1 MLDVTAG
8 STSSSSEASPVIGT
22 AVSALRAILA
32 ADPTATPSTAA
43 LAATAGVSSRTLQR
57 RLRTALGTRPGALAR
72 RLRLAAARETLM
84 AGEVPSVTEA
94 ALQHGF
100 SNQGRFAAAYAA
112 AFGETPSATL
122 RAARAR
128 HAGGPA
134 ARSSGPLIDLRPV
147 QGADPVRSRRATD
160 DLAAAL
166 CRIRDLALR
175 DPMTPLAV
183 ADAQRLFR
191 LEARLDPDRIV
202 VTLVH
207 PGRGVVVWVGH
218 EPLARGDG
226 VAWPHRAAAAIRGAV
241 EDARLA
247 EARRASHRSADA
259 DTLVTRARPAALSL
273 ERGTV
278 AVALDLL
285 NDALHR
291 DPAHPIAHALAAWSH
306 AQSAMHNFVKDPKAE
321 RERAHDHARRA
332 VAIAPDDPEVLTH
345 AAAVM
350 SLTHR
355 LDEAER
361 LAMRAVALDPMMA
374 EAQRRLGWI
383 RLYQGEHAAALPVFQ
398 RTLRLWPDGRNA
410 SLALVGIGTS
420 LLAAGEDS
428 RAARALSRALS
439 IRPTLTWVNRMLTAA
454 AIHDGAMAEAQRSLV
469 ALQRAFPDITV
480 SQVGRSM
487 VLDPATMDRLPRGLG
502 RAGLPR

>member
-1 MLDVTAG
+1 MLDVTAAAMPSPAG
-8 STSSSSEASPVIGT
+8 ASPVIGR
-22 AVSALRAILA
+22 AVSALRAILT
-32 ADPTATPSTAA
+32 ADPTAAPSTAT
-43 LAATAGVSSRTLQR
+43 LAQAAGVSSRTLQR
-57 RLRTALGTRPGALAR
+57 RLRNALGTRPGALAR
-72 RLRLAAARETLM
+72 RLRLAAARETLL
-84 AGEVPSVTEA
+84 AGEVASVTEA

-112 AFGETPSATL
+112 AFGEQPSATL
-122 RAARAR
+122 RDARAR
-128 HAGGPA
+128 HAGRPA
-134 ARSSGPLIDLRPV
+134 AGGRGPLIELRPV
-147 QGADPVRSRRATD
+147 QGADAVRSQRATD

-175 DPMTPLAV
+175 DPHAPLAPS
-183 ADAQRLFR
+183 DTQRLFR

-202 VTLVH
+202 LTLIH
-207 PGRGVVVWVGH
+207 PGRGVVLWIGH
-218 EPLARGDG
+218 EALAEGDG

-247 EARRASHRSADA
+247 DARRAPRRSADA
-259 DTLVTRARPAALSL
+259 ETLVTRARPAALSL

-291 DPAHPIAHALAAWSH
+291 DPAHPVAHALAGWSH
-306 AQSAMHNFVKDPKAE
+306 AQSAMHNFVKDPDAE

-355 LDEAER
+355 LAEAER
-361 LAMRAVALDPMMA
+361 LAMRAIALDPAMA

-383 RLYQGEHAAALPVFQ
+383 RLYQGDAATALPIFQ
-398 RTLRLWPDGRNA
+398 RTLRLWPEGRNA
-410 SLALVGIGTS
+410 SLSLVGIGTAR
-420 LLAAGEDS
+420 LGLAEFS
-428 RAARALSRALS
+428 RAARAFSRALEL
-439 IRPTLTWVNRMLTAA
+439 RPTLAWVNRLLAGAA
-454 AIHDGAMAEAQRSLV
+454 MQAGAHAVARRSVTDLR
-469 ALQRAFPDITV
+469 RAFPDITV

-487 VLDPATMDRLPRGLG
+487 VLDPATLDRLLDGLG

>member
-1 MLDVTAG
+1 MLDVTAAAMPSPAG
-8 STSSSSEASPVIGT
+8 ASPVIGR
-22 AVSALRAILA
+22 AVSALRAILT
-32 ADPTATPSTAA
+32 ADPTAAPSTET
-43 LAATAGVSSRTLQR
+43 LAQAAGVSSRTLQR
-57 RLRTALGTRPGALAR
+57 RLRHALGTRPGALAR
-72 RLRLAAARETLM
+72 RLRLAAARKTLL
-84 AGEVPSVTEA
+84 AGEVASVTEA

-122 RAARAR
+122 RAARAG
-128 HAGGPA
+128 HVGAPA
-134 ARSSGPLIDLRPV
+134 AGSTGPLIELRPV
-147 QGADPVRSRRATD
+147 QGADPVQSRRMTD

-175 DPMTPLAV
+175 DPHAPLA
-183 ADAQRLFR
+183 ASDAQRLFH

-202 VTLVH
+202 LTLVH
-207 PGRGVVVWVGH
+207 PGRGVVLWVGR
-218 EPLARGDG
+218 EALAEGDG
-226 VAWPHRAAAAIRGAV
+226 VAWPHRAAAAVRGAI
-241 EDARLA
+241 EDSRVA
-247 EARRASHRSADA
+247 EARRAPRRSTDA
-259 DTLVTRARPAALSL
+259 ETLVTRARPAALSL

-291 DPAHPIAHALAAWSH
+291 DPVHPIAHALAGWSH
-306 AQSAMHNFVKDPKAE
+306 AQSAMHNFVKDPDAE

-355 LDEAER
+355 LAEAER
-361 LAMRAVALDPMMA
+361 LAMRAVALDPTMA

-383 RLYQGEHAAALPVFQ
+383 RLYQADAASALPIFR
-398 RTLRLWPDGRNA
+398 RTLRLWPDGRNVGL
-410 SLALVGIGTS
+410 SLVGIGTAR
-420 LLAAGEDS
+420 LAAGEYA
-428 RAARALSRALS
+428 RAARAFSRALEL
-439 IRPTLTWVNRMLTAA
+439 RPTLAWVNRLLAA
-454 AIHDGAMAEAQRSLV
+454 SAMQAGAHEAARRSL
-469 ALQRAFPDITV
+469 AELRRAFPDITV

-487 VLDPATMDRLPRGLG
+487 VLDSATLDRLLDGLG